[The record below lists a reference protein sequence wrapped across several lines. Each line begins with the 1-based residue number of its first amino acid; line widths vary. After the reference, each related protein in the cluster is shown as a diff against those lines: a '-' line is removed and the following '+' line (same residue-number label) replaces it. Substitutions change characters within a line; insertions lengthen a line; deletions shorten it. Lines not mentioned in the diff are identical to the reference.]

1 MGLNDA
7 QRQALVD
14 AAVVARQHAHAP
26 FSGFDVGAAVL
37 TDDGTLFAGCN
48 VEVSNY
54 SEGCCAERIA
64 AFKAIS
70 AGHRHLVACAVVAT
84 MAENPCGPCGAC
96 RQVLR
101 DFGPEMEVV
110 LGSPE
115 GEVLATMPLQELFP
129 MSFGPEHVLASIRA
143 RHGGD

>member
-7 QRQALVD
+7 QRRSLVE
-14 AAVVARQHAHAP
+14 AAVVARKNAHAP

-37 TDDGTLFAGCN
+37 TEDGTLFAGCN

-70 AGHRHLVACAVVAT
+70 AGHRKLVACAVVAEMGDT
-84 MAENPCGPCGAC
+84 PCGPCGAC

-101 DFGPEMEVV
+101 DFGPDMEVI
-110 LGSPE
+110 LGDPG
-115 GEVLATMPLQELFP
+115 GEVLASMSLQELFP

>member
-1 MGLNDA
+1 MGLNEETC
-7 QRQALVD
+7 RTLVL
-14 AAVVARQHAHAP
+14 AAAEARGTAHAP

-37 TDDGTLFAGCN
+37 TEDGTLFSGCN

-54 SEGCCAERIA
+54 SEGCCAERVA

-70 AGHRHLVACAVVAT
+70 AGHRRLVACAVVAE
-84 MAENPCGPCGAC
+84 MSEEPCGPCGAC

-101 DFGPEMEVV
+101 DFGPDMVVV
-110 LGSPE
+110 LGNPM
-115 GEVLATMPLQELFP
+115 GEVLAVRPLSELFP

-143 RHGGD
+143 RHGKG